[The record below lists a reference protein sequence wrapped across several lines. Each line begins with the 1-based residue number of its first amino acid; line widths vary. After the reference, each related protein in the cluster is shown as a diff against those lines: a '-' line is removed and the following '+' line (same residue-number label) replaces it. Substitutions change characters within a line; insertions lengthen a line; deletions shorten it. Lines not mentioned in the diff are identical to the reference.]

1 VPRLTVKSVEAWR
14 PRAIRQEVPD
24 GYVKGLYLIVQPTGS
39 KSWGVRYRHAG
50 KTRKHTVGRYPVF
63 GLKDARD
70 AAVKVLRAVSEGH
83 DPAQFRPGGIEDA
96 VDQFL
101 KVRCKNHRPR
111 WRKETERLFRVNVL
125 PQWRGRKIAEITRAD
140 IKALLAG
147 LAETPIN
154 ANRVHSVLH
163 TLFGWAVE
171 SDLITS
177 SPIAGLKRPN
187 KEIPRDRVLTDAEL
201 RAVWLAAEKE
211 SYPYGS
217 VIKLLILTGQRRGE
231 VAGMM
236 WPELDIALGTW
247 TLPRE
252 RVKNGRKHEV
262 PLSNQALE
270 IIKKAPRTSD
280 KYVFSLNGRGPFSG
294 FSDRKAQL
302 DQSVNIASWTIHDVR
317 RTVASGLAKLG
328 TDLAVIEKVLNHTSG
343 SFAGIVGVY
352 QRHEFSTEKRV
363 ALQQWA
369 DHVEHIASV
378 VGAQQ

>member
-1 VPRLTVKSVEAWR
+1 
-14 PRAIRQEVPD
+14 
-24 GYVKGLYLIVQPTGS
+24 
-39 KSWGVRYRHAG
+39 
-50 KTRKHTVGRYPVF
+50 
-63 GLKDARD
+63 
-70 AAVKVLRAVSEGH
+70 
-83 DPAQFRPGGIEDA
+83 
-96 VDQFL
+96 
-101 KVRCKNHRPR
+101 
-111 WRKETERLFRVNVL
+111 VNIL

-140 IKALLAG
+140 IKVLLAD

-154 ANRVHSVLH
+154 ANRIHSVLH

-177 SPIAGLKRPN
+177 SPVAGLKRPN
-187 KEIPRDRVLTDAEL
+187 KETPRDRVLTDAEL
-201 RAVWLAAEKE
+201 RAVWLAANKE

-236 WPELDIALGTW
+236 WSELDLALGLW

-280 KYVFSLNGRGPFSG
+280 KYVFSLNGRAPFSG

-302 DQSVNIASWTIHDVR
+302 DRSVNIASWIIHDLR
-317 RTVASGLAKLG
+317 RSVASGLAKLG

-352 QRHEFSTEKRV
+352 QRHEFADEKRQ

-369 DHVEHIASV
+369 DHVERLV
-378 VGAQQ
+378 QP